1 LVASASDRSADGD
14 QPGATLTGH
23 QIDFHVGLFD
33 FIKRRR
39 LTQQGLSSGKKRRT
53 QAEGAVVDSLD
64 RSAVLRYSIYGG
76 FAALFSLFVLM
87 AAKGPEA
94 PLVVEHGILVGILMM
109 VMVVV
114 AFEMS
119 HQEVAKRNS
128 QVLLVFAGL
137 ALHLAVLRGVAIFV
151 DTNDFHNSLKIIL
164 IPFALAPMV
173 HSVLLGKQMGL
184 FSTVA
189 VSILGCLL
197 VPEDRIL
204 SYLVFSL
211 MGGLTA
217 VFVTQEVRKRG
228 RLLRSGLYVGLIVLI
243 LSYAFD
249 LISVRPL
256 FSGEMRQWEA
266 FGINSAVAFGTG
278 LLTGMIV
285 SGLLPIVEGAFGL
298 TSDISWLELSDL
310 NHKLLRRMQLEAPG
324 TFHHSLVVASLSEAA
339 AESIG
344 ANAMICRVCSYFHDI
359 GKLTKPEYFIENQ
372 GDENPHDALT
382 PTMSALIIVAHVKDG
397 VDLALKH
404 KLNSRIIDVITE
416 HHGDSLVY
424 YFYRKAQEQ
433 RRGEEEKVANGLENE
448 EDLPNIDEKNFRYP
462 GPTPRTRESGIISL
476 ADAVE
481 SASRSLQKPTP
492 QKIRGLIDEITFNR
506 LKDGQLDG
514 CGLTVSE
521 LRSVRESFS
530 KTLRSMLHSRIDY
543 PKQGKKAERKSSG
556 DGGPGSDLGRPD
568 QRKLVPV
575 EVLEKHRRKMAG
587 DS

>member
-1 LVASASDRSADGD
+1 MI
-14 QPGATLTGH
+14 GH

-33 FIKRRR
+33 SIKRRR
-39 LTQQGLSSGKKRRT
+39 LTQKGLSSGKKRRT
-53 QAEGAVVDSLD
+53 QADGSVVDSLD
-64 RSAVLRYSIYGG
+64 RSAVLKFSIYGG
-76 FAALFSLFVLM
+76 FAAIFSLLILV
-87 AAKGPEA
+87 ASRGSGTGPEA
-94 PLVVEHGILVGILMM
+94 GYGILVGLLLLSMI
-109 VMVVV
+109 VV

-119 HQEVAKRNS
+119 HQEVVRRNS
-128 QVLLVFAGL
+128 QVLLVFVGL
-137 ALHLAVLRGVAIFV
+137 AIHLAVIRAATVFV
-151 DTNDFHNSLKIIL
+151 DTNNFHESLSLFL
-164 IPFALAPMV
+164 IPFALAPLV
-173 HSVLLGKQMGL
+173 HSVLLGKDVGL
-184 FSTVA
+184 FSTMA
-189 VSILGCLL
+189 VSILGCFL
-197 VPEDRIL
+197 VPGDRVL
-204 SYLVFSL
+204 SYLVFSF
-211 MGGLTA
+211 MAGLTA

-228 RLLRSGLYVGLIVLI
+228 RVLRAGLYVGIMVLI
-243 LSYAFD
+243 LAYAFD
-249 LISVRPL
+249 LISIRPL
-256 FSGEMRQWEA
+256 FSGGIAEWEV

-285 SGLLPIVEGAFGL
+285 SGLLPIVEGLFGI

-310 NHKLLRRMQLEAPG
+310 NHRLLRRMQLEAPG

-372 GDENPHDALT
+372 GDENPHNALT

-404 KLNSRIIDVITE
+404 KLNPRIIDVITE

-433 RRGEEEKVANGLENE
+433 RKMEEEKVAEGLENE
-448 EDLPNIDEKNFRYP
+448 EDLPNIDGENFHYP
-462 GPTPRTRESGIISL
+462 GPTPRTKESGIISL

-492 QKIRGLIDEITFNR
+492 QKIRALIDEIVFNR

-521 LRSVRESFS
+521 LRSVRESFA

-543 PKQGKKAERKSSG
+543 PKQGKKAERKHSG
-556 DGGPGSDLGRPD
+556 DGGPSSDLGRRGWAMD
-568 QRKLVPV
+568 EADRRKVVSV
-575 EVLEKHRRKMAG
+575 EELEKHRRKASG